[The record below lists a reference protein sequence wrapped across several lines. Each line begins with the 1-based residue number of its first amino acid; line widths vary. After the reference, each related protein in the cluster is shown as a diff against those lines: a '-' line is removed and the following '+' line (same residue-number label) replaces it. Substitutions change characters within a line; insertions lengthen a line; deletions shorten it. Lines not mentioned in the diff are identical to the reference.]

1 MKTKYLIKLHTYNK
15 GIIPIVCTRTYKSTW
30 KFAIK
35 KVLTFKAYWF
45 TINKL

>member
-1 MKTKYLIKLHTYNK
+1 MKTKYLIKLYTYNN

-35 KVLTFKAYWF
+35 KILTFQAYWF
-45 TINKL
+45 IINKL

>member
-1 MKTKYLIKLHTYNK
+1 MRTKYLIKLYTYNN
-15 GIIPIVCTRTYKSTW
+15 GIIPIVCTRTYKSTL

-45 TINKL
+45 TINKK